1 MNDIVVR
8 KVEDKADYKVF
19 FEFPWR
25 HYADDNFWVPPLK
38 SVRKHLIDREKD
50 ASWEYMDGEY
60 FVAWRG
66 EEPVGIIAAF
76 INHHHNEKWNENT
89 GWFGSF
95 EFQDDPV
102 VAQKLLAAAEE
113 YVRSKGC
120 DAIRGPATFN
130 LHSEVGILM
139 DNYDQSPILMLPYN
153 YPYYPS
159 HIESAGY
166 SKLKD
171 LLTWRSTQE
180 HFASVEDEMEKF
192 GKVQKMAER
201 VMKRRNIT
209 MRRGNKQNTRE
220 DFQIIYELY
229 NTAWNDNWGFVPLT
243 ERELDSM
250 INDLQQIYDPEMS
263 TYVFVDGDPA
273 GFFVA
278 VPDMN
283 QAFKLA
289 DPKPGVPEIW
299 SLLKILWHWK
309 IRPKIDT
316 VRLPLGGIKPEYRQ
330 STGVV
335 LVLGAAILS
344 MFRDA
349 NWQTY
354 DGGWILEDND
364 PMNELVS
371 NFNAVHGCRYRIYHK
386 VLIS

>member
-1 MNDIVVR
+1 
-8 KVEDKADYKVF
+8 
-19 FEFPWR
+19 
-25 HYADDNFWVPPLK
+25 
-38 SVRKHLIDREKD
+38 
-50 ASWEYMDGEY
+50 
-60 FVAWRG
+60 
-66 EEPVGIIAAF
+66 
-76 INHHHNEKWNENT
+76 
-89 GWFGSF
+89 
-95 EFQDDPV
+95 
-102 VAQKLLAAAEE
+102 
-113 YVRSKGC
+113 
-120 DAIRGPATFN
+120 
-130 LHSEVGILM
+130 
-139 DNYDQSPILMLPYN
+139 
-153 YPYYPS
+153 
-159 HIESAGY
+159 
-166 SKLKD
+166 
-171 LLTWRSTQE
+171 
-180 HFASVEDEMEKF
+180 
-192 GKVQKMAER
+192 
-201 VMKRRNIT
+201 